1 MTPLTII
8 EAITV
13 PIALL
18 AWMLCGL
25 IVGTLAVRLTP
36 TPVAGCLPTLLA
48 GLAGAIIGGTCWR
61 LATAD
66 HSSLD
71 DLDLPSVGVA
81 LIGALALVL
90 LVEALHRS
98 PGG

>member
-18 AWMLCGL
+18 AWVLCGV
-25 IVGTLAVRLTP
+25 IVGTLAVRITP
-36 TPVAGCLPTLLA
+36 TPAAGCLATMLA
-48 GLAGAIIGGTCWR
+48 GLAGAVIGGTFWR

-71 DLDLPSVGVA
+71 DLDLASVGVA
-81 LIGALALVL
+81 LIGAIALILVL
-90 LVEALHRS
+90 EALHRS